1 MTTLAAT
8 TEAVSTLACDAL
20 IVGVDSEGAVV
31 AHPLLD
37 DAVRAE
43 LSASG
48 TTLEASGKLG
58 SITVLPGG
66 PTAARR
72 VVLVGLGAGTE
83 GDLRFAAG
91 AASRSCGKKPGT
103 VVVALPADADRAFSA
118 IAEGVLM
125 GSYTFTDY
133 KSDIKEEDE
142 ADTSWLVAGA
152 SEAAI
157 ERAKVIAGAV
167 AATRDL
173 VNTPPLDMF
182 PASLAEIAQGYAKG
196 LGCDCQV
203 WDAQKLADEG
213 FGGLLAVGMGSS
225 RLPRLVRVAWAP
237 EGAKETVAL
246 VGKGITFDTGGISLK
261 PPAGMETMKSDMS
274 GAAAVL
280 HTVLAAAR
288 ANLPIN
294 VTGWLCIAEN
304 MPSATAQRPSD
315 VIRIYGGRTVEVL
328 NTDAEGRLVLADGLV
343 RACEENPDVV
353 IDIATLTGAQG
364 LALGTRTSGVM
375 GTDDVRTEVVAAA
388 DAIDEA
394 MWPMP
399 LPAHL
404 RESIDSKVA
413 DLRNIGDPKGGGM
426 LSAAL
431 FLKEFVGE
439 TPWAHLDIARP
450 AFNEG
455 SAYGYTAPG
464 GTGAGVRTMFEF
476 LERRANAS

>member
-1 MTTLAAT
+1 MTTLATTADAVAT
-8 TEAVSTLACDAL
+8 LPCDAL
-20 IVGVDSEGAVV
+20 ILGVGPDGEV
-31 AHPLLD
+31 AAHAQLD
-37 DAVRAE
+37 DALRAE
-43 LSASG
+43 LSASAAA
-48 TTLEASGKLG
+48 LEASGKLG

-66 PTAARR
+66 GTAARR
-72 VVLVGLGAGTE
+72 VVLVGLGSASE

-91 AASRSCGKKPGT
+91 AASRSCGKKPAT
-103 VVVALPADADRAFSA
+103 VVAALPAADERAYSA
-118 IAEGVLM
+118 VSEGLLL

-133 KSDIKEEDE
+133 KSDVTEDDE
-142 ADTSWLVAGA
+142 VSTDWLVAGA
-152 SEAAI
+152 PEAAI

-173 VNTPPLDMF
+173 VNTPPLDLF
-182 PASLAEIAQGYAKG
+182 PGSFAEIAQGYAKG

-203 WDAQKLADEG
+203 WDAQQLADQG
-213 FGGLLAVGMGSS
+213 FGGILAVGMGSA

-237 EGAKETVAL
+237 EGATATVAL

-288 ANLPIN
+288 AHLPIA

-353 IDIATLTGAQG
+353 LDIATLTGAQG
-364 LALGTRTSGVM
+364 LALGTRTSGVR
-375 GTDDVRTEVVAAA
+375 GTDDVRAEVVAAS
-388 DAIDEA
+388 DGVDEA

-399 LPAHL
+399 MPAHL
-404 RESIDSKVA
+404 RESLDSKVA
-413 DLRNIGDPKGGGM
+413 DLKNIGDPKGGGM

-464 GTGAGVRTMFEF
+464 GTGAGVRTLFEF
-476 LERRANAS
+476 IERRAHA